1 MSGRCRRVVESCHV
15 GASGSCGG
23 RSGCRS
29 RRGSSE
35 VVGELGSGVDQGR
48 EGKLRKIPRYQSSI
62 TGIRDESETNDAS
75 PFIGWGKF
83 LNLFQNQLLKLR
95 AFSMTT

>member
-23 RSGCRS
+23 RSS

-48 EGKLRKIPRYQSSI
+48 EGKLRKIPRHQSSI
-62 TGIRDESETNDAS
+62 TGIRDESETNDAR
-75 PFIGWGKF
+75 PFI
-83 LNLFQNQLLKLR
+83 
-95 AFSMTT
+95 